1 MKYNFQTISFS
12 KITVI
17 GQELEQR
24 TIVCQNGEILDKLI
38 LFFFSFSF
46 SSDNLHIFEDELQQG
61 ATSIAVVN
69 ESGKVPSK
77 NWYFVASNWLF

>member
-1 MKYNFQTISFS
+1 MKCNFQTISLS

-77 NWYFVASNWLF
+77 NWYFVAFNGLF

>member
-77 NWYFVASNWLF
+77 

>member
-1 MKYNFQTISFS
+1 LKLPPSLLNTYI
-12 KITVI
+12 
-17 GQELEQR
+17 E
-24 TIVCQNGEILDKLI
+24 IVDKLI
-38 LFFFSFSF
+38 TFSLFLAFSF

-77 NWYFVASNWLF
+77 TKKNPHRIG

>member
-46 SSDNLHIFEDELQQG
+46 SSDNLHIFEDEALKG
-61 ATSIAVVN
+61 ATSGSSSAIVN
-69 ESGKVPSK
+69 EAGMVPSK
-77 NWYFVASNWLF
+77 